1 MTNIVGVDEAGRGAI
16 IGDVVAAAV
25 LLPAQFAL
33 PELTDSKA
41 LSESKRETLAHM
53 IKTQA
58 IAYGIGRCSPADIAR
73 LNIHHASLLA
83 MRRAI
88 DALLD
93 GYRGDIDAVWT
104 DGKFSPTLPTS
115 LAKADNVAFVK
126 GDALHACISAASILA
141 KTHRDAMMRELD
153 VQHPEYGFAKH
164 KGYPTKQHVTALHA
178 HGVLPQHR
186 KHYKTVNELLP

>member
-1 MTNIVGVDEAGRGAI
+1 MTNIIGVDEAGRGAI
-16 IGDVVAAAV
+16 IGDVVAGAV

-58 IAYGIGRCSPADIAR
+58 VAYGVGRCSPADIAR

-93 GYRGDIDAVWT
+93 GYRGDIDAVWC
-104 DGKFSPTLPTS
+104 DGKFTPDLPVE
-115 LAKADNVAFVK
+115 LAHVETKAFVK
-126 GDALHACISAASILA
+126 GDALHACISAASIVA

-153 VQHPEYGFAKH
+153 KQYPEYGFAKH
-164 KGYPTKQHVTALHA
+164 KGYPTKHHVHALKT

-186 KHYKTVNELLP
+186 HTYKTVSELLP